1 MRKYILYVTMLMSM
15 QCMQV
20 AIVVFGSR
28 EPMFFD
34 YDVVD
39 GFRWVRIVSLV
50 SSNIVCLALHFPRP
64 LYLCLLSRMHN
75 LRAGLSQKV

>member
-50 SSNIVCLALHFPRP
+50 SSNIVCLALH
-64 LYLCLLSRMHN
+64 LLSRMHN

>member
-1 MRKYILYVTMLMSM
+1 
-15 QCMQV
+15 MQV

-39 GFRWVRIVSLV
+39 GFRWVRIVSFV
-50 SSNIVCLALHFPRP
+50 SPNIVFSSTFSWTTLPLLA
-64 LYLCLLSRMHN
+64 
-75 LRAGLSQKV
+75 